1 MNDVV
6 TMSGTVH
13 DNKTRWS
20 HKEGLDCQE
29 GDALIVCGYVAAT
42 GMPQSTLEH
51 KNASSSWQY
60 SVLSTAENHRD
71 RVNPT
76 GSPSP
81 QRGAG

>member
-1 MNDVV
+1 MNAVV
-6 TMSGTVH
+6 TMSGTIH

-42 GMPQSTLEH
+42 GMPQSTLEQER
-51 KNASSSWQY
+51 QY
-60 SVLSTAENHRD
+60 FVAVLSTQYCRKSLRQGQSTA
-71 RVNPT
+71 
-76 GSPSP
+76 P